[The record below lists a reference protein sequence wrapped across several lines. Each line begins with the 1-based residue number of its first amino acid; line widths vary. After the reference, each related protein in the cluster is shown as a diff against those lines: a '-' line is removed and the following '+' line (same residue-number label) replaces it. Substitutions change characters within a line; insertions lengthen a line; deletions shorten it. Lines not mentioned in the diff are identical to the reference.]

1 MKNFLQNIA
10 KTLHQ
15 TYKDKLSGCCIVF
28 PNRRSGLFFNKYLSE
43 ITGKPNP
50 AILTINELMQKLS
63 HLQIADDELIL
74 IFTLFKIYKKERKT
88 TENFDEFYFWG
99 QMLLNDFDALDKYLV
114 DAKDLFQNL
123 KSLQEIENQF
133 NYLSP
138 EQIKAI
144 KNFWKSFEPTKY
156 TKHQADFISIWSVL
170 YDIYTKFNKELHSKG
185 IAYEGMVYR
194 EVADKIKN
202 NDVET
207 RRASSLQCQKT
218 SSLLHYEKII
228 FIGFNALTRC
238 EEKLFDFLKQENLA
252 EFYWDYDKYYIENE
266 IQEAG
271 LFLRENI
278 KNYPSP
284 NNPGEILKTPL
295 NKKDLTGQKFHG
307 VNSSNFDYLSKKDKH
322 IEFIAVPSEV
332 GQAKIVNQIL
342 QKTIQP
348 PNIDTAIVLPDEHL
362 LIPLL
367 YSLPEEIKAINVTM
381 GYPLKDTPAYSLI
394 EHIIELQKNIRI
406 VSDER
411 YLPSEIC
418 SPSGMQSNSYKA
430 DYSTGR
436 ATISQGQ
443 FYFRNVL
450 AILNHQYINNEVAKS
465 LVDYI
470 NKNNKIY
477 ISPDELGKNEL
488 LKNIFHRINKLDEI
502 PEYLVNILHNVFQK
516 DIPELEQEYI
526 NQFILAI
533 KQLKEIITRQEIPM
547 SIETFFKLLKQIIQ
561 TINIP
566 FEGEPLEGL
575 QVMGV
580 LETRALDFENVIILS
595 MNEGILPAG
604 DSASTFIPYNLRKGF
619 GLPTVEHSDAI
630 YAYYFYRLIQR
641 AKNIYLIYNS
651 TSNGR
656 ATGEMSRFLY
666 QLKYES
672 GFNILEKNLTF
683 DISLSLPE
691 KINIKKTTAVI
702 NKLEQYFTND
712 GDKKY
717 FSPSAINTYIDC
729 SLKFYFRYIAQLKEP
744 DEVKE
749 EIDAMTFGNL
759 LHKAMNIIYKSYE
772 NKLIN
777 VQDIENLINNKQI
790 IEDAILKSFEKEY
803 YSKNVSGRNIL
814 IFEILKKYILQILH
828 IDKNYTPFQIIEL
841 EKEYKIRFPVKLNN
855 KEENINLGGTIDRI
869 DKLVDT
875 LRIIDYKTGKVES
888 SYSDIPS
895 LFTKENINRNKA
907 VLQILFYSMLYEKN
921 RKQPTDIT
929 PALYFTKQ
937 LFNDNF
943 DYHIKKK
950 QDGKYII
957 QETFNTVSEEFENE
971 LKNVFKEIFN
981 PELDFEQVKNE
992 NICNYCPYSGICHR
1006 D

>member
-1 MKNFLQNIA
+1 MENFLQNTA

-15 TYKDKLSGCCIVF
+15 TYNDKLSGCCIVF

-43 ITGKPNP
+43 IGKPTSSP
-50 AILTINELMQKLS
+50 VILTINELMQKLS

-88 TENFDEFYFWG
+88 TEDFDEFYFWG

-123 KSLQEIENQF
+123 ASLKEIENQF

-144 KNFWKSFEPTKY
+144 KNFWKSFDSAKY

-238 EEKLFDFLKQENLA
+238 EEKLFDFLKHENLA

-342 QKTIQP
+342 QKTNQP

-381 GYPLKDTPAYSLI
+381 GYPLKDTSVYSLI

-418 SPSGMQSNSYKA
+418 SPSGMQSN
-430 DYSTGR
+430 
-436 ATISQGQ
+436 
-443 FYFRNVL
+443 
-450 AILNHQYINNEVAKS
+450 
-465 LVDYI
+465 
-470 NKNNKIY
+470 
-477 ISPDELGKNEL
+477 
-488 LKNIFHRINKLDEI
+488 
-502 PEYLVNILHNVFQK
+502 
-516 DIPELEQEYI
+516 
-526 NQFILAI
+526 
-533 KQLKEIITRQEIPM
+533 
-547 SIETFFKLLKQIIQ
+547 
-561 TINIP
+561 
-566 FEGEPLEGL
+566 
-575 QVMGV
+575 
-580 LETRALDFENVIILS
+580 
-595 MNEGILPAG
+595 
-604 DSASTFIPYNLRKGF
+604 
-619 GLPTVEHSDAI
+619 
-630 YAYYFYRLIQR
+630 
-641 AKNIYLIYNS
+641 
-651 TSNGR
+651 
-656 ATGEMSRFLY
+656 
-666 QLKYES
+666 
-672 GFNILEKNLTF
+672 
-683 DISLSLPE
+683 
-691 KINIKKTTAVI
+691 
-702 NKLEQYFTND
+702 
-712 GDKKY
+712 
-717 FSPSAINTYIDC
+717 PS
-729 SLKFYFRYIAQLKEP
+729 
-744 DEVKE
+744 
-749 EIDAMTFGNL
+749 
-759 LHKAMNIIYKSYE
+759 
-772 NKLIN
+772 
-777 VQDIENLINNKQI
+777 
-790 IEDAILKSFEKEY
+790 
-803 YSKNVSGRNIL
+803 
-814 IFEILKKYILQILH
+814 
-828 IDKNYTPFQIIEL
+828 
-841 EKEYKIRFPVKLNN
+841 
-855 KEENINLGGTIDRI
+855 INLFVTTRI
-869 DKLVDT
+869 
-875 LRIIDYKTGKVES
+875 
-888 SYSDIPS
+888 P
-895 LFTKENINRNKA
+895 
-907 VLQILFYSMLYEKN
+907 
-921 RKQPTDIT
+921 
-929 PALYFTKQ
+929 
-937 LFNDNF
+937 
-943 DYHIKKK
+943 
-950 QDGKYII
+950 
-957 QETFNTVSEEFENE
+957 
-971 LKNVFKEIFN
+971 
-981 PELDFEQVKNE
+981 
-992 NICNYCPYSGICHR
+992 
-1006 D
+1006 